1 MKRFGILA
9 VFIAVLAVSA
19 LVFAAVETGNVL
31 DKLIMGNKNFVSG
44 TLSKKDLGDARRKE
58 LTKGQHPFA
67 TVLTCSDSRVSPEL
81 LFDQGLG
88 DIFVVRSAGNVVD
101 PIEIGSIEYAVEHLH
116 TPLLVI
122 MGHQSCGAVKAAM
135 EAKGESEGNIGA
147 ILKKIMPAVE
157 KANAS
162 GAKDPAQKLNLAV
175 QENVKNVYAD
185 LLSRS
190 PILKEMVHEGKLKVV
205 LAEYYLDSG
214 KVDLLPEQKAH
225 YHHK

>member
-1 MKRFGILA
+1 MKRFRVLA
-9 VFIAVLAVSA
+9 VFVAVLAVSA
-19 LVFAAVETGNVL
+19 LVFAAVQGEEAFN
-31 DKLIMGNKNFVSG
+31 KLMAGNKNFVSG

-58 LTKGQHPFA
+58 LTGGQHPFA

-88 DIFVVRSAGNVVD
+88 DVFVVRSAGNVVD
-101 PIEIGSIEYAVEHLH
+101 PIELGSIEYAVEHLH

-135 EAKGESEGNIGA
+135 ETKGEPEGNIGA

-162 GAKDPAQKLNLAV
+162 GAKDPAQKLNMAV
-175 QENVKNVYAD
+175 QENVRNVYED
-185 LLSRS
+185 VLNNS
-190 PILKEMVHEGKLKVV
+190 PIVKEMVHEGKLKVV
-205 LAEYYLDSG
+205 MAEYYLDSG
-214 KVDLLPEQKAH
+214 KVEVLSGKEALQ
-225 YHHK
+225 HK